1 MRRRDFIKIIC
12 GGVAAWPVAA
22 GAQRSALPVIGYL
35 AAGSSKAEAPL
46 VAVFVK
52 GLAEAGYEDGKTIQI
67 EYRWAENQYD
77 RLSSMADDL
86 VRRKVDVI
94 AATTTPAIRAAK
106 AATATI
112 PIVFTTIADP
122 VQIGLVA
129 SLNRPGGNVTGA
141 TMLNVE
147 LGPKQL
153 ETLHGVVP
161 SATVIALLI
170 NPTNP
175 NAETQLKNTQE
186 AALRLGLRVH
196 VLRASAENEFD
207 AVFAK
212 LPRTAGRCVDYWS
225 RRTFQ

>member
-1 MRRRDFIKIIC
+1 
-12 GGVAAWPVAA
+12 
-22 GAQRSALPVIGYL
+22 
-35 AAGSSKAEAPL
+35 
-46 VAVFVK
+46 VFVK
-52 GLAEAGYEDGKTIQI
+52 GLGEAGYEDGKTVQI

-77 RLSSMADDL
+77 RLPSMAADF
-86 VRRKVDVI
+86 VRRQVGVI
-94 AATTTPAIRAAK
+94 VATTTPAARAAK

-122 VQIGLVA
+122 VQIGFVA

-153 ETLHGVVP
+153 ETLHGAVP
-161 SATVIALLI
+161 SATAIALLV

-196 VLRASAENEFD
+196 VLECQHGTRFRSGFCKAA
-207 AVFAK
+207 
-212 LPRTAGRCVDYWS
+212 RTAGRCVDYRP
-225 RRTFQ
+225 RRAFQ